1 MSSSVCIILVNFKN
15 EQKTVDCLRALE
27 KSTVQPACVCIVD
40 NASTEKSKQLF
51 WSHTFKFKVR
61 WIWNEKN
68 HGFAAACNQG
78 IRLAQSANEPYDIW
92 LLNNDTLPEKDA
104 LKELLQKSK
113 ESRAGITGSAIYTQ
127 SGDFSGGA
135 GKTHPRL
142 ATVSRINSPEDTD
155 FDYIEGSS
163 FFISHDCL
171 EKTGLLSEEYFLYY
185 EENDYCRRAVNN
197 GFSLAFAPKS
207 IIKHDIGSSTGSE
220 TGKGKTPFFID
231 CLMVRNRTL
240 FAKKF
245 GWPLWGYTLS
255 LLISLVLRL
264 KRGQFQRIASICK
277 IVISR
282 KQFLRFVQKNDGWI
296 E

>member
-1 MSSSVCIILVNFKN
+1 MVCTILVNYKQTTKT
-15 EQKTVDCLRALE
+15 EQCLQALD
-27 KSTVQPACVCIVD
+27 SMSVLPDWVIVVD
-40 NASTEKSKQLF
+40 NSSTEQSKSELQ
-51 WSHTFKFKVR
+51 SRQYRFKADF
-61 WIWNEKN
+61 IFNQKN
-68 HGFAAACNQG
+68 LGFAAACNQG

-113 ESRAGITGSAIYTQ
+113 ETGAGITGSAIYTQ
-127 SGDFSGGA
+127 NGAFSGGA

-142 ATVSRINSPEDTD
+142 ATVSRIHSPEGTD

-282 KQFLRFVQKNDGWI
+282 KQFLGFVQKNGGWI